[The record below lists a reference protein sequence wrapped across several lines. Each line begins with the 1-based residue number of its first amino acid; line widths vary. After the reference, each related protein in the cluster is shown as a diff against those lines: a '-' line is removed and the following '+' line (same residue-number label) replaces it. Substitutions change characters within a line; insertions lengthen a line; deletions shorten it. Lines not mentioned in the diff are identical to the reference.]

1 MYSLPI
7 ILPVLFAASDNVSS
21 VKCPSC
27 KYCRDRRQNVNSATN
42 KKQPPEHAFPAQ
54 HINVYQNKLKNKSGE
69 IYNKQDV
76 MPSAYHF
83 SYIYEEKLSPKAM
96 GFFIYFALFVFSVIK
111 LDIIGKTGVKAR
123 II

>member
-7 ILPVLFAASDNVSS
+7 ILPVLFATSDNVPS
-21 VKCPSC
+21 VKPPSC
-27 KYCRDRRQNVNSATN
+27 KYYWNRRQKVNSATN
-42 KKQPPEHAFPAQ
+42 KKQPSGYIFFAQ
-54 HINVYQNKLKNKSGE
+54 YINIYQNKHKNKSDK